1 MKVICLFHAIG
12 WATAIA
18 SVEVHR
24 KTKAAK
30 SKAYKEVRKMFNVL
44 FLAAIHVYDLTYYLN
59 AFFTRFATLPATRTV
74 RGRTNKLR

>member
-1 MKVICLFHAIG
+1 MFHAIG

-30 SKAYKEVRKMFNVL
+30 PSKAYKEVIKMFNVL
-44 FLAAIHVYDLTYYLN
+44 LLAAIHVYNLTCYLN
-59 AFFTRFATLPATRTV
+59 AFFTRFATLPAIRTV
-74 RGRTNKLR
+74 RGRTNKLQ